1 MVRHF
6 KKYFILLLAALGP
19 GFSASA
25 QVVWTVQPSQ
35 YEFSMTVTAVLNL
48 DGKLSLDGNDR
59 VGAFIGETCRG
70 VANPSQYTTADGSK
84 IVFLQVYSNTILG
97 EAVTFKMFD
106 ASTGI
111 LVNAANKLT
120 FQSDANTGNMA
131 APYIITTNQNP
142 TDIALSSAEIMEGK
156 EAGSE
161 VGIFTATDPDKG
173 ADADYSYKL
182 IAGAADNTN
191 FSVLKDSLISA
202 VIFDY
207 DLKSTHTILVEVSDG
222 KGGTFQKQMTINI
235 AVDPNQFSANNY
247 ISPNGDLKNDF
258 WMIKNIEVYKEHQ
271 ITIYN
276 DAGIVVFSKKG
287 YNNDWDGTYEG
298 KKLPT
303 GVYYFIVKS
312 PDNGRKFTGSISLNR

>member
-1 MVRHF
+1 
-6 KKYFILLLAALGP
+6 
-19 GFSASA
+19 
-25 QVVWTVQPSQ
+25 
-35 YEFSMTVTAVLNL
+35 
-48 DGKLSLDGNDR
+48 
-59 VGAFIGETCRG
+59 
-70 VANPSQYTTADGSK
+70 
-84 IVFLQVYSNTILG
+84 VYSNTILG
-97 EAVTFKMFD
+97 EAVTFKMYD

-161 VGIFTATDPDKG
+161 IGIFTATDPDKG

-182 IAGAADNTN
+182 VAGAADNAN
-191 FSVLKDSLISA
+191 FSVSKDTLTSA
-202 VIFDY
+202 AIFDY
-207 DLKSTHTILVEVSDG
+207 DLKPTHTILIEVSDG
-222 KGGTFQKQMTINI
+222 KGGIFQKQMTINI

-258 WMIKNIEVYKEHQ
+258 WVIKNIEVYQEHQ

-276 DAGIVVFSKKG
+276 DAGIVVLSKRG

-312 PDNGRKFTGSISLNR
+312 PDDGRKFTGSISLNR